1 MKAAWKTH
9 FVSDYQRNKLEF
21 TISWWAKQRRLVLPS
36 PGRDQGQSQDPNPDQ
51 EKKTTYKNGQ
61 KLPETWPSVTQ
72 YHSRRQCFM
81 VVVVFQDG
89 TNRNITWM
97 QQQKQRTHKNMVQ
110 IQSNE
115 SQMLRIHPGIRIL
128 LCLIKVT
135 SKSISLHNTAF
146 NSPTLPCLLDG

>member
-21 TISWWAKQRRLVLPS
+21 TISWWAKQRRPVLPS

-61 KLPETWPSVTQ
+61 KLPQNMTEHYAISQQEV
-72 YHSRRQCFM
+72 M

-89 TNRNITWM
+89 TNRNLTWM
-97 QQQKQRTHKNMVQ
+97 QQQKKRRHQNMVQ

-115 SQMLRIHPGIRIL
+115 SQMLRIHPGIWIL

-135 SKSISLHNTAF
+135 SKSIRLHNTAF
-146 NSPTLPCLLDG
+146 NSPTLPRLLDG